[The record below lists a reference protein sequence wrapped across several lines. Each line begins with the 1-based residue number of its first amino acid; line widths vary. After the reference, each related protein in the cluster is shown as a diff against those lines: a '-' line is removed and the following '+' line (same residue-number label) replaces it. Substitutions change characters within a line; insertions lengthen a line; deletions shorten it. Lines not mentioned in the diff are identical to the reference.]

1 MHVYVA
7 RLNHLIP
14 ARVKPRHPVSY
25 LDFAKETSTWLE
37 TLATLFALLPRVT
50 RDPAERVVWP
60 MSFLLVLR
68 FLRFRL
74 IIALHRQETTV
85 PAQAGLVME
94 ESTQVASSSET

>member
-60 MSFLLVLR
+60 MLFLLV
-68 FLRFRL
+68 LRFRL
-74 IIALHRQETTV
+74 IIALHRQKSTV